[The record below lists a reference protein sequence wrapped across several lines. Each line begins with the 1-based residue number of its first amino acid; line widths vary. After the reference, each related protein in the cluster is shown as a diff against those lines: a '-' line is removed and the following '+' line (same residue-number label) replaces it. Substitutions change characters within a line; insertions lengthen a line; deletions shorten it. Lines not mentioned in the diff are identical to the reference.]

1 MLHLAGILKP
11 NNLDNSSAH
20 SAVLLFLHVLNGVNN
35 LPFLSN
41 AIKPC
46 IIAEIPMQDIFA
58 IGSEGRM
65 NVPSTTGGINWQWRM
80 TPEMFS
86 DEKVQWLKE
95 MSVLYGRNA

>member
-1 MLHLAGILKP
+1 
-11 NNLDNSSAH
+11 
-20 SAVLLFLHVLNGVNN
+20 
-35 LPFLSN
+35 
-41 AIKPC
+41 
-46 IIAEIPMQDIFA
+46 MQDIFA

-86 DEKVQWLKE
+86 EEKAQWLKE